1 MKILI
6 GSVGILI
13 FITMAFAG
21 GSDEHKEENSIP
33 SDPLFYFPLPGVE
46 DDGDGISTQDEIFI
60 FDFGQEENAQ
70 IEIIEKEEP
79 LVRT

>member
-1 MKILI
+1 MIKTLI

-13 FITMAFAG
+13 FITMAFARS
-21 GSDEHKEENSIP
+21 SDDHKEEDTIS

-70 IEIIEKEEP
+70 IETIEKEEP
-79 LVRT
+79 